1 MEVAGSNDMKSV
13 KKDILAILNRVANAP
28 AAPVR
33 FDNDATLEEIGLVSE
48 LIDSGYLGGAH
59 VEDERGVPIAA
70 VATGITIAGREYA
83 EGLAAEMLR
92 KSAKGRVFAALKY
105 AAVFAFGLATT
116 WITKKLG
123 LG

>member
-1 MEVAGSNDMKSV
+1 MQSV
-13 KKDILAILNRVANAP
+13 KKDILVILNRVATSPGAT
-28 AAPVR
+28 VR
-33 FDNDATLEEIGLVSE
+33 FDANATLEEIGLVSE

-59 VEDERGVPIAA
+59 VEDERGVPISA

-83 EGLAAEMLR
+83 ERLAAELRR
-92 KSAKGRVFAALKY
+92 KSAKGRIFASLKY
-105 AAVFAFGLATT
+105 TAVFALGLAAK